1 MLRCFTIYLII
12 SLWMNIKN
20 VPFFLSYPSCFREH
34 SHSYVFVELPGYG
47 LSQLRLPKQNTV
59 DRAVS
64 AAMHFSRFRQLGV
77 WGRGAGVVG
86 FWWELSSGGVQRAAS
101 PLRPHDLTRRRVREL
116 RSLSRLVR
124 TLTRSWGPTLR
135 ASSDPM
141 DLPKAPPP
149 TAVTLGVRAQQVH
162 LGGGDCHIEGCTR

>member
-59 DRAVS
+59 DQAVS

-86 FWWELSSGGVQRAAS
+86 FWWELSSGGMQRVAS
-101 PLRPHDLTRRRVREL
+101 PHDLTRRRVREL
-116 RSLSRLVR
+116 RSLSRLER
-124 TLTRSWGPTLR
+124 TLTPPWGPTLR
-135 ASSDPM
+135 ASDPQG
-141 DLPKAPPP
+141 LK
-149 TAVTLGVRAQQVH
+149 
-162 LGGGDCHIEGCTR
+162 